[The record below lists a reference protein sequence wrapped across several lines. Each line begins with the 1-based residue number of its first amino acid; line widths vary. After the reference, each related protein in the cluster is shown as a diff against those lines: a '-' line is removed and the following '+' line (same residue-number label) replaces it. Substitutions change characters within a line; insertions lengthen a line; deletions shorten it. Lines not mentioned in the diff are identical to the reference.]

1 MLFASRR
8 KPIFSDD
15 KESFDSNNITDE
27 EVESDTDRA
36 FEISIDAS
44 DTYCYDMVLLVRI
57 STIDGSNYYEA
68 IGEDSFL
75 HLNIEVQ
82 HSSARC
88 NNLSKKF
95 ISKMLLQNAVQL
107 DMSLIPVK
115 AELLP
120 PIAKNGQ
127 RKSVSN
133 SKAEKPRELFRLV
146 QSQQALLHYT
156 LRCAG
161 QHALNIHCID
171 FTPNKNALRI
181 QPNTKKI
188 DYTVEKPNAM
198 HLNVNDANSNCFGFQ
213 PLNHGHSVSIGTVHI
228 SWSRSSVMEKS
239 LMEALESGHDGSSE
253 SGARSNI
260 CVSSYALPETLV
272 YPLQKVSVDIKTSTD
287 VATYCTPFELKLYLI
302 NNTVSSENIS
312 VEMSANENFLI
323 AGRMVGKFC
332 VQPMSTIAITYVLT
346 GIEIGLL
353 ALPKIEIKLISSG
366 EYLIDNRKN
375 LGKKRHVYVKPR

>member
-1 MLFASRR
+1 MLFASGENQ
-8 KPIFSDD
+8 FSLMT
-15 KESFDSNNITDE
+15 KKAFDSNTNIDE

-44 DTYCYDMVLLVRI
+44 DRYCYDMVLLVRI

-75 HLNIEVQ
+75 HLSIEVQ

-95 ISKMLLQNAVQL
+95 ISKMFLQNAVQL

-115 AELLP
+115 PELLP
-120 PIAKNGQ
+120 PIVKNGQ
-127 RKSVSN
+127 RKFVST
-133 SKAEKPRELFRLV
+133 SKAGKPTELFRLV

-161 QHALNIHCID
+161 QHVLNIHCID

-188 DYTVEKPNAM
+188 DYSVGKPNAM
-198 HLNVNDANSNCFGFQ
+198 QLNVNDANSNCFGFQ
-213 PLNHGHSVSIGTVHI
+213 PLKHGPSVSMGTVHI

-239 LMEALESGHDGSSE
+239 LMETLESDQDGSSE

-287 VATYCTPFELKLYLI
+287 VATYCTPFDLKLYLI

-353 ALPKIEIKLISSG
+353 ALPQIEIKSISSG

-375 LGKKRHVYVKPR
+375 SGNKRHVYVKPR

>member
-1 MLFASRR
+1 
-8 KPIFSDD
+8 
-15 KESFDSNNITDE
+15 
-27 EVESDTDRA
+27 
-36 FEISIDAS
+36 
-44 DTYCYDMVLLVRI
+44 MVLLVRI
-57 STIDGSNYYEA
+57 STVDGSNYYEGIA
-68 IGEDSFL
+68 EDSFL

-107 DMSLIPVK
+107 DMSIIPVK

-127 RKSVSN
+127 RKFVSN
-133 SKAEKPRELFRLV
+133 SKAEKPTELFRLV

-213 PLNHGHSVSIGTVHI
+213 PLNHGHSVSVGTVHI

-253 SGARSNI
+253 SGAQQYLCIFVCAARNSGL
-260 CVSSYALPETLV
+260 SAPESKRGYQDKYRCCDL
-272 YPLQKVSVDIKTSTD
+272 
-287 VATYCTPFELKLYLI
+287 LYSL
-302 NNTVSSENIS
+302 
-312 VEMSANENFLI
+312 
-323 AGRMVGKFC
+323 
-332 VQPMSTIAITYVLT
+332 
-346 GIEIGLL
+346 
-353 ALPKIEIKLISSG
+353 
-366 EYLIDNRKN
+366 
-375 LGKKRHVYVKPR
+375 